1 MSKELDNMTEQ
12 EMLNTIKLDSLQS
25 IIEQEGDRDIISP
38 CCITAEDVTDMHSV
52 MVKVRAAAWE
62 YFKENISYTFDWDC
76 DKHLDED
83 DMGKDFDQLTEII
96 NDHFGFAEEF
106 TCTATAMEYLAKED
120 PTLTAALEEA
130 DDYGYAPRDLDS
142 CKLASLLGERKNKE
156 QWNGRELQINELAEV
171 VNKISAG
178 VRKYFGK

>member
-1 MSKELDNMTEQ
+1 MTEQ

-38 CCITAEDVTDMHSV
+38 CCITAEDVTDMRSV

-96 NDHFGFAEEF
+96 NNHYGFAEEF
-106 TCTATAMEYLAKED
+106 TCTATAMEYLAEED